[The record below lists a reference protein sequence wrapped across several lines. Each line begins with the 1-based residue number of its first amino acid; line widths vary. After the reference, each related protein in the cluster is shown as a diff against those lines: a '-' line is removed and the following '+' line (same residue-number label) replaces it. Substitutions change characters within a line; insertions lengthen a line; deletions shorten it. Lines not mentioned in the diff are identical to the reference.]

1 MIRYLFNY
9 QKKEYDEKAEQYPGA
24 LKFLYALFLVDIFF
38 VILHF
43 YSLTLPLTESTGYLR
58 LEKDGGFAEM
68 FQYGQY
74 VLIAG
79 FLTVLFIKQKK
90 GVYLIWA
97 LLFLYFYLDDAFSIH
112 ESYGKAVVIYFSI
125 QNFMGLRGQ
134 DFGELAVSAVT
145 GLFFLLPIAYY
156 AVRGSSESRH
166 FSIQFLLLLGVFVFF
181 GVGVDMLHSL
191 LNFLPGSGILTV
203 VEDSGEMFAMSGM
216 VWYSLTHTLSLLE
229 VKKPEAFK
237 AQHQEESQRGE
248 EQLIPRSEE
257 QRA

>member
-1 MIRYLFNY
+1 M
-9 QKKEYDEKAEQYPGA
+9 
-24 LKFLYALFLVDIFF
+24 FLVDIFF
-38 VILHF
+38 VVLHF

-58 LEKDGGFAEM
+58 LDKDGGYAEV
-68 FQYGQY
+68 FQYAQY

-79 FLTVLFIKQKK
+79 FLTVLFFKQKK

-97 LLFLYFYLDDAFSIH
+97 LLFLYFYVDDAFSIH

-145 GLFFLLPIAYY
+145 GLFFLLPIANY

-203 VEDSGEMFAMSGM
+203 IEDSGEMFSMSAM
-216 VWYSLTHTLSLLE
+216 VWYALTYTLSLFG
-229 VKKPEAFK
+229 VKKPEASIV
-237 AQHQEESQRGE
+237 QHQGESLIIEKR
-248 EQLIPRSEE
+248 LIPKSEG